1 MELLIIGLIKVFD
14 NIIGTV
20 KNILIYKNK
29 KLWTSILVVITQFL
43 FYFVIQ
49 MVATDDSFD
58 AILVISICSGIGTYI
73 AMFAN
78 DRLQKEA
85 TYTNILTCSCED
97 SITDLCD
104 YLLRH
109 NIKYIPVDSYNRENK
124 PTKTVLAFAATR
136 YESKLIDEFISNS
149 TVKYLRQVLK

>member
-1 MELLIIGLIKVFD
+1 MQLLLIGLIKVFD

-20 KNILIYKNK
+20 KNIFIYKNK
-29 KLWTSILVVITQFL
+29 KLMTALLTIVSQFM
-43 FYFVIQ
+43 FYFVIKS
-49 MVATDDSFD
+49 VASDDSLIT
-58 AILVISICSGIGTYI
+58 ILVISVCSGLGTYI

-104 YLLRH
+104 YLLGH
-109 NIKYIPVDSYNRENK
+109 KIKYIPVDSYNRENK
-124 PTKTVLAFAATR
+124 KTKTVLAFAATR
-136 YESKLIDEFISNS
+136 HESKLIDEFIRNS
-149 TVKYLRQVLK
+149 GTKYLRQVLK